1 MSLASKTIEELHLFY
16 KKKEVSVTEV
26 VTDSIQRIKDTNN
39 DLNSFSFI
47 NEKQALEN
55 ALILDKEGMP
65 DNPPKLWGIPV
76 SIKENMCV
84 KGLPA
89 TCGSKILENF
99 VSPYD
104 GAMGGNLKAAKAI
117 LIGTCRMDEF
127 AMGSSC
133 ETNAFGMVKN
143 PYNLSKVPGGSS
155 GGNAVSVAS
164 NQVVTA
170 LGSDTGGS
178 IRQPASLCG
187 VVGMKPTY
195 GLVSRYGLVS
205 YASSLDQIGPFARTV
220 KDAAITLSA
229 IAGHDKR
236 DSTSYKHKIPD
247 YSSLLEKDIKGLK
260 IGFPVEY
267 YAEGISLDVLKNI
280 EEAKKV
286 FFNLGAELVE
296 IKLPHTEYATPAYY
310 ILATAEAS
318 ANLARFDGVRYGRRA
333 KEYNSLKELYIK
345 SRSEGFGLEVK
356 RRIILG
362 TFVLSSG
369 YYDAYYL
376 KAQKVRTF
384 IKQDFDNAFKDVDV
398 IMTPTSPFTAFSIG
412 EKMDDPIS
420 MYLSD
425 IYTVSVNLA
434 GLPAISMPVGADSNN
449 LPVGMQLIG
458 QSLKE
463 ETLLNIAHQF
473 EKASSFTQP
482 ILKV

>member
-1 MSLASKTIEELHLFY
+1 MSLASKTIEELHFLY
-16 KKKEVSVTEV
+16 KKGEVSVTEV
-26 VTDSIQRIKDTNN
+26 VKDSLQRIKDTNHT
-39 DLNSFSFI
+39 LNSFSFI
-47 NEKQALEN
+47 NEKQVLAD

-65 DNPPKLWGIPV
+65 DDHSKLWGIPL

-84 KGLPA
+84 EGLPA
-89 TCGSKILENF
+89 TCGSKILGNF

-104 GAMGGNLKAAKAI
+104 GAMGGKLKAAKAL
-117 LIGTCRMDEF
+117 LIGICRMDEF

-143 PYNLSKVPGGSS
+143 PYDLDRVPGGSS

-178 IRQPASLCG
+178 IRQPASLSG

-195 GLVSRYGLVS
+195 GLISRFGLVS

-220 KDAAITLSA
+220 KDAACTLSV
-229 IAGHDKR
+229 IAGHDNR
-236 DSTSYKHKIPD
+236 DSTSYKHNIPD
-247 YSSLLEKDIKGLK
+247 YTALLEQDIKGLK
-260 IGFPVEY
+260 IGLPVEY
-267 YAEGISLDVLKNI
+267 YAQGISPNVLKNI
-280 EEAKKV
+280 EEAKKT
-286 FFNLGAELVE
+286 FLNLGAELVE
-296 IKLPHTEYATPAYY
+296 ISLPHTSYATPAYY

-333 KEYNSLKELYIK
+333 KEYSDLKDLYIK
-345 SRSEGFGLEVK
+345 SRSEGFGLEVQ
-356 RRIILG
+356 RRIIIG

-398 IMTPTSPFTAFSIG
+398 IMTPTSPFTAFNIG

-434 GLPAISMPVGADSNN
+434 GLPAISLPIGADDNN

-458 QSLKE
+458 KSLKE
-463 ETLLNIAHQF
+463 EKLLNIAHQF
-473 EKASSFTQP
+473 ELAANFSSST
-482 ILKV
+482 LKV